1 MFWTLTVNKLV
12 GAPGPAKPYWPHQ
25 YGARPDLETGQRML
39 AVATEGGIVLTVTGP
54 PTARPE
60 APVVAAGPH
69 YRSTVHTPVK

>member
-54 PTARPE
+54 PPAKAE
-60 APVVAAGPH
+60 GAAPVTGPQ
-69 YRSTVHTPVK
+69 YRSTVHAPVK